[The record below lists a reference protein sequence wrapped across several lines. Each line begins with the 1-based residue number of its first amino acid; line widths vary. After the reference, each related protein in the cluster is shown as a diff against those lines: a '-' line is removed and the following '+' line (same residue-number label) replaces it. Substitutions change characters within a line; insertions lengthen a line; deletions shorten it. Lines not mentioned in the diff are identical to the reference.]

1 MLVDISDGCVRL
13 FWILCLVSVLD
24 FKILFVSDGRGH
36 AGPVDFATRLGSPM
50 MSLGMPVAVLLLLL
64 WYKLMNGVRSSFAC
78 VVSIALC
85 DVDVSGRYYC

>member
-1 MLVDISDGCVRL
+1 MVDISDGCARL

-50 MSLGMPVAVLLLLL
+50 MSLGLPVAVAIA
-64 WYKLMNGVRSSFAC
+64 VA
-78 VVSIALC
+78 VV
-85 DVDVSGRYYC
+85 